1 MEREASIV
9 IRQGQT
15 VVQVPVSQSLLI
27 SGTQLA
33 DKFVSD
39 SQLTHDNTQLN
50 KVVLL
55 AEFLNFCLQHNK
67 ELAAQVFAHFVSSF
81 CNTDTTSV
89 HQVVEKLDKSNAEA
103 VLRSFYA
110 GWAVSDG
117 AVPLAPAQFP
127 DSAKVIGTFGGTLG
141 CDVGAVCLGS
151 IRALFDIYRPLVADY
166 LEAVS
171 EFLEREC
178 QEHDIA
184 HLFEHGFNL
193 MEWLEDTDQT
203 PAAVY
208 LDSAPIATPLV
219 GLLQLLRV
227 LVVSRTSGYTV
238 DELVKR
244 FDAVVGFSHGL
255 LVAAAVSAS
264 SNNTDGY
271 IQESKSALGHLLLFG
286 TLSQV
291 VNPQPELHA
300 LAVAEHIDHEGTPTS
315 LAIVKGTD
323 REIVEIMLKRYNKF
337 VGSDETER
345 HVHLAAT
352 LVKDAVFAIS
362 GNIRSLSQV
371 VLNVRRKAAAKGED
385 QSAVP
390 FAQRKPQVTVSYVQ
404 SAVAPLHSPHMSMVC
419 ERHLAMAHAKGWIL
433 GAPRVPI
440 YGANATAK
448 DAANAAD
455 GVAAA
460 LVKHVYLQPANWPH
474 ALDATDGVTHIV
486 DFAPASSCT
495 SNKSSLRTSTRT
507 VIDGRGIALLC
518 AETVT
523 TADLA
528 VEGPD
533 RTIGGLHSLDTCRVR
548 SWQQAF
554 AAFCMDDSETPDAGQ
569 QQRIC
574 TRLSAAIGMPPV
586 IIGGMSPTTTHVE
599 FVAAASRAGYLAELE
614 IGQVESA
621 AALENLVG
629 MACKTAVQ
637 TGHGLALS
645 STAQEAD
652 DRPQTW
658 LVDTIVRIRQEL
670 HLPVLGLGL
679 GVAPDTANS
688 SAIATDILRLHE
700 AGLKY
705 VSFTATTADEIRR
718 ALAVAERS
726 APALVILQ
734 WTGGRGQGQH
744 SLDEFHM
751 VLVAMYS
758 EVRRHLNVLLLGAA
772 GFGTSEGALPYLN
785 GEWSTW
791 FDRPAMPLDGI
802 VVRSRV
808 AAARESA
815 LAGPVKALVAAA
827 AGLDALDLPALFRP
841 ANGSG
846 VDSIRNLDGSPT
858 HVAANR
864 ASQLCQDIGQW
875 VLDRPV
881 EQQSELLRMH
891 GSQIKQRLGSDFMR
905 PWFAV
910 RRRDGNGPAEPIEL
924 AEMSYIDAIDR
935 LVELTYVRS
944 QRRWLAPSYRNLVA
958 KFAERA
964 AMRLLGSAKAFEQP
978 APSAHYDA
986 VLDEI
991 ETLRQSC
998 AHVLHQQLASAD
1010 VQFFLQ
1016 LCTRRGQKPVPFV
1029 PVLDSNL
1036 RRYLMADAWWPAEDL
1051 DAVSAAAS
1059 CSPEDAAQRVLLRL
1073 GPVSAAYVTTVDEDL
1088 ADILDGIHQG
1098 LLKALPSMPTG
1109 SAAEEDTPESLPE
1122 SVSLTAVTSTR
1133 RLSVS
1138 GNGAAPEGLAW
1149 GTALN
1154 GSRCSGGWLAAVLTS
1169 AVIVQGVHHVPNYLA
1184 RLLRARPGYTFTVCL
1199 NSDKSFEPTRIEVH
1213 DSKSSQ
1219 VTLVAEWSPDEKKL
1233 AVRIPH
1239 QAAHIE
1245 SAIELEYLFNP
1256 QTPLAPIHEL
1266 MTGRDARIR
1275 EFFIDTWLRSSVDE
1289 STECG
1294 GDGDSEMD
1302 EDEATLKFITRG
1314 IRVDAERVGAF
1325 CRAAGLRLPEFPPN
1339 SDTAAHVPM
1348 DYLPVLALRSAFKAL
1363 TSRPVHSGLLHMV
1376 QTGCEIRRD
1385 GGPAAQLRLNDI
1397 VDATACVE
1405 ELANCA
1411 QGKRVVLKSQILRDG
1426 LSIADIRSSFLFLGA
1441 ALDDPHSG
1449 FRRTR
1454 HALLAIELQ
1463 SATDVAVLLSK
1474 EWFVCHDD
1482 AGLVAGVRLEMELES
1497 DHRLDARGAY
1507 ATLHTHG
1514 RVYLCGL
1521 LHDRCHIAD
1530 IDYQE
1535 GAGAQDDAA
1544 LAFLLA
1550 RAEATEPAT
1559 CAFDQAYSLTAPLVT
1574 SAPASAHAY
1583 AQASADYN
1591 PHNTNVFAID
1601 LAGLDAPLMHGL
1613 WTSAHTRAL
1622 IELHAANGDPTRMRR
1637 FSVEF
1642 AAAVRPGA
1650 RLTTR
1655 LSHVAMRAGRMVV
1668 RATTTSDAADEV
1680 VLRATAEVAAP
1691 RTVYVFTGQG
1701 SQEPGMAMELYERS
1715 AAARAVCDR
1724 VDHHM
1729 RERFGFSLLHIIRTN
1744 PHELT
1749 VHFGGTAGAQIRR
1762 NYMAFTRRVP
1772 GGKDMVP
1779 LFPEITAAS
1788 RQYTFRSP
1796 AGLLHATQFAQPA
1809 IMLFDVAVTADMR
1822 TRGVFVDEALFAGHS
1837 LGEYG
1842 ALAAFRMMALE
1853 DIVDI
1858 TFIRGMTM
1866 QATVERDH
1874 NHRSAFAMVAAN
1886 PSRVHRNFDEAALAF
1901 VIAEISTAGASELLE
1916 IVNYNVRR
1924 MQYVVAGTRR
1934 QLALLGAV
1942 LDVVHKRE
1950 INVSGDSGRAAVS
1963 QLVERL
1969 VADGGCGD
1977 EVTRTRATIPI
1988 PGLDVPFHSSH
1999 LLQGA
2004 DQFRTCINMMIRET
2018 RTDCAG
2024 YEARYIPNLTAV
2036 PFAVSRE
2043 FFQQVYDQ
2051 TESPVVKAELDCWPE
2066 PPSAR
2071 DRTRLSRLMVIELLS
2086 YQFASPVRW
2095 IETMDRLLHEF
2106 DVEQIVEIGP
2116 QATLCRMAE
2125 GALMLAG
2132 KEKQVAVRH
2141 IFRHED
2147 EIFFTAARA
2156 AAEEREAKEGKAA
2169 AALLEA
2175 QTPAST
2181 PEVQAS
2187 AAAPEAQVPLTT
2199 QVQAPAS
2206 AAAPSVSDIPLQAV
2220 DVIRAVIAQKI
2231 KRTVN
2236 EVAAES
2242 SVKQLTG
2249 GKSTLQNEILGDL
2262 LKEFGGSGQIPDR
2275 PDEISLQEL
2284 ATGMGASFAGAL
2296 GKHTQAQISRLFSA
2310 KMPGGF
2316 TQSAARTHL
2325 AIQLGVSRPHQQD
2338 AVLLVA
2344 LTMEPGARLSAEQAP
2359 TWLDSVAAAYAS
2371 AHGITLA
2378 EPSKTGEGA
2387 GGSNGSTGAPMVSS
2401 KALDDALRSQHALA
2415 MRQLETYAQHLG
2427 IDLRS
2432 DARRKEAAVDTSTA
2446 QQQQLDQ
2453 LSGELGDDFI
2463 SGIAGT
2469 FEPRKA
2475 RRLASYWN
2483 WARED
2488 AMAWIYGTLSGSE
2501 EKEVKHGVKE
2511 LRLQQ
2516 LANRTDPLLL
2526 GLLDGIV
2533 QMLDTQ
2539 FSSGEGFANLA
2550 TVAAR
2555 DLAQR
2560 IRSRCRSAADSNP
2573 LYRELS
2579 QPMQPTTLIGTGGA
2593 VSYAEN
2599 PRSNE
2604 TSMDAYVAQMSRMPS
2619 EEESRGNAAFAPLL
2633 HLRKKSESHNW
2644 EFCAEQ
2650 SAVYYAALREMSS
2663 EKGTSFAGYTAL
2675 VTGCGRGSI
2684 AAQVLQRLL
2693 QGGARVV
2700 ATTSSYAAPAT
2711 LAFFERQYRKFGARG
2726 SELIIVPF
2734 NQGSVADVR
2743 GLVAHIYRTLGWSLD
2758 YVVPF
2763 AAISEQ
2769 GCDVAQL
2776 GSRSE
2781 LAARIM
2787 LTNVLRLIGE
2797 IKHIKEELG
2806 LVTRPTLAVLPLSP
2820 NHGVFGNDGLYGES
2834 KAALETA
2841 FNRWESEGWGSLVSV
2856 AGAVIGWTRGTGLMA
2871 ANNPIAQYLEEQ
2883 PGTPRTFS
2891 AAEMAFNLVGLLHPA
2906 VADLAQQAPIWADLN
2921 GGLQRIRN
2929 VQHAVASARA
2939 KLVETAG
2946 RRSAV
2951 VRGYGADLA
2960 VSLGPRIARLHS
2972 DYSLKQ
2978 LFNHRQHFA
2987 AQRSYSELAHL
2998 RHLEGIVNLDKVVVV
3013 TGYGEVGPY
3022 GNAETRWEMEAFG
3035 EFSLEGCV
3043 ELAWVMGLIKHFSGL
3058 LPDTG
3063 RHYTGWVDGLSG
3075 EPVADTDVK
3084 ARYEQHILAHSGIRL
3099 LEPALLEDQDP
3110 AVVPLMREL
3119 QLEADMDVFEATSD
3133 EAAAFKL
3140 RNGDRVDVWENSDG
3154 SWSVRFLRG
3163 AVLMV
3168 PKALRFD
3175 RLVGGQLPTGWDPA
3189 RYGIP
3194 ADVVDQVD
3202 PVTCYAIVA
3211 TVEALVRAGVTDPYE
3226 LYQYF
3231 HVAQVGTAL
3240 GSGAGGVHS
3249 IRDLYRRR
3257 LTDRAVQSDILQET
3271 FVNTTAA
3278 WINMLLLSSAGA
3290 IKPPTGGCGT
3300 SVLSIDV
3307 AADTIRAGK
3316 ARVMLAGGF
3325 EGFVD
3330 QGSYEFAQMGATS
3343 SSVAELAAGRLPH
3356 SMSRPTT
3363 TTRAGFVEAQGA
3375 GVVVLMSASAA
3386 IECGAPIYA
3395 VLAYSG
3401 TATDKQGL
3409 SLPAPGLGVLTS
3421 AAQRRSSASAPRTL
3435 DISYRRRQINRAFD
3449 DAERWAVDERT
3460 LVQEDADAIA
3470 QGSAYAGVA
3479 SADVFLAEQHAL
3491 IEAKLAARRA
3501 SALDEWG
3508 SDFWQRLPDV
3518 SPLRGA
3524 LAVWGLSAD
3533 DIGIASFHGTAT
3545 VANDRNEC
3553 RVLSSQL
3560 RHIGRSSGLA
3570 VPAVCQKWLTGHPK
3584 GPAAAWMLNG
3594 AIQSLRTGI
3603 VPGNRNADDIDEDLR
3618 QHDLI
3623 VFPSR
3628 SFQTPIV
3635 KAVLL
3640 KSFGF
3645 GQVGAEMLVVHPDY
3659 LLATLD
3665 EQSLSEYNGRLKK
3678 RELSAY
3684 RYWQDTYTGNHPFVQ
3699 IKSAPPYTSEQEVDV
3714 LLDPL
3719 ARAQYDP
3726 VTSQYRF

>member
-1 MEREASIV
+1 MAIHM
-9 IRQGQT
+9 
-15 VVQVPVSQSLLI
+15 PVSQSLLV
-27 SGTQLA
+27 SSTQLV
-33 DKFVSD
+33 DKFVSN
-39 SQLTHDNTQLN
+39 SQPVYDDTQLN
-50 KVVLL
+50 KIVLV

-67 ELAAQVFAHFVSSF
+67 ELAVEVFTYFASSF
-81 CNTDTTSV
+81 CEKNVTSI
-89 HQVVEKLDKSNAEA
+89 HQVVEHLNKTDAEA
-103 VLRSFYA
+103 VLRTFYA
-110 GWAVSDG
+110 GWIASNKS
-117 AVPLAPAQFP
+117 VPLACAQFP
-127 DSAKVIGTFGGTLG
+127 SDAKVIGIFGGTLG
-141 CDVGAVCLGS
+141 CDGGAQCLEA
-151 IRALFDIYRPLVADY
+151 IRTLLNIYRPLVAEY
-166 LEAVS
+166 LVAMTK
-171 EFLEREC
+171 FLEQEC
-178 QEHDIA
+178 QEPDIE
-184 HLFEHGFNL
+184 HLFEHGFDIL
-193 MEWLEDTDQT
+193 GWLENADQM
-203 PAAVY
+203 PATEY
-208 LDSAPIATPLV
+208 LDSAPIATPLL

-227 LVVSRTSGYTV
+227 LVTSTTAGFSV
-238 DELVKR
+238 NKLVRR
-244 FDAVVGFSHGL
+244 FEAVVGFSHGL
-255 LVAAAVSAS
+255 IVAAAVSAS
-264 SNNTDGY
+264 TDNPDAFM
-271 IQESKSALGHLLLFG
+271 QQSKSALGHLLLFG
-286 TLSQV
+286 TLTQI
-291 VNPQPELHA
+291 VNPQPALHA
-300 LAVAEHIDHEGTPTS
+300 LAIAEHIEHEGTPTS
-315 LAIVKGTD
+315 FAIVQGAD
-323 REIVEIMLKRYNKF
+323 RDIVEIMLKRYNVF
-337 VGSDETER
+337 VGNDETER

-352 LVKDAVFAIS
+352 LVKDSVFAIS

-390 FAQRKPQVTVSYVQ
+390 FMQRKPQVTVKYVK

-419 ERHLAMAHAKGWIL
+419 NRHLAMARAKGWAL
-433 GAPRVPI
+433 GAPQVPFHG
-440 YGANATAK
+440 GAAIKISGNT
-448 DAANAAD
+448 AD
-455 GVAAA
+455 GEDVAAA
-460 LVKHVYLQPANWPH
+460 LVEHVYLQAANWPR

-486 DFAPASSCT
+486 DFASTSSSP
-495 SNKSSLRTSTRT
+495 SNESLLRTSTRT
-507 VIDGRGIALLC
+507 IIDGRGIALIC
-518 AETVT
+518 AESATGEE
-523 TADLA
+523 LA
-528 VEGPD
+528 SGTPD
-533 RTIGGLHSLDTCRVR
+533 RAISGLHSLDMCRVR
-548 SWQQAF
+548 SWQQDFGAVRVE
-554 AAFCMDDSETPDAGQ
+554 DDTIVNEEQ
-569 QQRIC
+569 QHSQHIR
-574 TRLSAAIGMPPV
+574 TRLSEAIGMPPI
-586 IIGGMSPTTTHVE
+586 IIGGMTPTTTHVE
-599 FVAAASRAGYLAELE
+599 FVAAASKAGYLAELE
-614 IGQVESA
+614 IGHVETA
-621 AALENLVG
+621 AALEKLVVA
-629 MACKTAVQ
+629 ACETAVQ
-637 TGHGLALS
+637 AGHGLALS
-645 STAQEAD
+645 STTQEASVG
-652 DRPQTW
+652 PQAW
-658 LVDTIVRIRQEL
+658 LVDSILRIRQEL
-670 HLPVLGLGL
+670 RLPVLGISF
-679 GVAPDTANS
+679 GVAPTAAAS
-688 SAIATDILRLHE
+688 STVAADILRLHG
-700 AGLKY
+700 AGVQY
-705 VSFTATTADEIRR
+705 VGFIASTTEEVHRV
-718 ALAVAERS
+718 LAIAEQS
-726 APALVILQ
+726 APALIMLQ
-734 WTGGRGQGQH
+734 WTGGRGQGRH

-751 VLVAMYS
+751 VLAATYGDI
-758 EVRRHLNVLLLGAA
+758 RRHSNVLLLGAA
-772 GFGTSEGALPYLN
+772 GFGTSEGALPYLT
-785 GEWSTW
+785 GEWATW

-802 VVRSRV
+802 VVRSRI

-815 LAGPVKALVAAA
+815 LAGPVKALVAEA
-827 AGLDALDLPALFRP
+827 AGLDALDLPALFRSD
-841 ANGSG
+841 NGSG
-846 VDSIRNLDGSPT
+846 VISIRDVDGSPT
-858 HVAANR
+858 HVVANR

-875 VLDRPV
+875 VLDRPAD
-881 EQQSELLRMH
+881 QQAKLLRVH
-891 GSQIKQRLGSDFMR
+891 GSKIMKRLGSDFMR
-905 PWFAV
+905 PWFAM
-910 RRRDGNGPAEPIEL
+910 RRNDSDGPAEPIEL
-924 AEMSYIDAIDR
+924 AEMSYIETIDR
-935 LVELTYVRS
+935 LVELMYVRS

-964 AMRLLGSAKAFEQP
+964 AMRLLGSAQPFEQP
-978 APSAHYDA
+978 VPSAHYDA

-991 ETLRQSC
+991 ETLRRSC
-998 AHVLHQQLASAD
+998 AHVLNQPLASSD

-1016 LCTRRGQKPVPFV
+1016 LCTRSGQKPVPFV
-1029 PVLDSNL
+1029 PILDDNL
-1036 RRYLMADAWWPAEDL
+1036 CRYLMTDAWWMAEDL
-1051 DAVSAAAS
+1051 DAVVSASA
-1059 CSPEDAAQRVLLRL
+1059 CSPEDATQRVLLRL
-1073 GPVSAAYVTTVDEDL
+1073 GPVSAAHVTVVDEDL
-1088 ADILDGIHQG
+1088 ADILENINQG
-1098 LLKALPSMPTG
+1098 LLDALPPALDAG
-1109 SAAEEDTPESLPE
+1109 ANEKEALEPLPESL
-1122 SVSLTAVTSTR
+1122 SLTEDIQMCQR
-1133 RLSVS
+1133 MLSV
-1138 GNGAAPEGLAW
+1138 GDDYVVPKGLAW
-1149 GTALN
+1149 ATAL
-1154 GSRCSGGWLAAVLTS
+1154 SGKSDNAGWLAAALS
-1169 AVIVQGVHHVPNYLA
+1169 SPVIVQGMRHVPNYIA
-1184 RLLRARPGYTFTVCL
+1184 RLLRARPGYTFTV
-1199 NSDKSFEPTRIEVH
+1199 SFSSEEMSKPTKIEVH
-1213 DSKSSQ
+1213 EIGSSQ
-1219 VTLVAEWSPDEKKL
+1219 VTLVVTWKSEEQKL

-1239 QAAHIE
+1239 RAAEFE
-1245 SAIELEYLFNP
+1245 SAIELEFLFSP

-1266 MTGRDARIR
+1266 MVGRDARIR
-1275 EFFIDTWLRSSVDE
+1275 EFFIDTWLRSSAE
-1289 STECG
+1289 EAIETG
-1294 GDGDSEMD
+1294 SEVNS
-1302 EDEATLKFITRG
+1302 EEENTKLEFITRA
-1314 IRVDAERVGAF
+1314 IRVDVERVGSF
-1325 CRAAGLRLPEFPPN
+1325 CRAAGLRLPAFPPN
-1339 SDTAAHVPM
+1339 SDSAAQVPM

-1363 TSRPVHSGLLHMV
+1363 TSHAVHSGLLHMV
-1376 QTGCEIRRD
+1376 QTGCEIRRE
-1385 GGPAAQLRLNDI
+1385 GGSTTQLRLNEL
-1397 VDATACVE
+1397 VDATARVE

-1411 QGKRVVLKSQILRDG
+1411 QGKRVVLTSQILRDG
-1426 LSIADIRSSFLFLGA
+1426 LPIADIRSSFLFLGA
-1441 ALDDPHSG
+1441 ALDDPNSG
-1449 FRRTR
+1449 FCRTT
-1454 HALLAIELQ
+1454 HPLLEIVLQ
-1463 SATDVAVLLSK
+1463 SAADLAVLLSK
-1474 EWFVCHDD
+1474 EWFVCHNDT
-1482 AGLVAGVRLEMELES
+1482 GLAEGSRLEIELKS

-1507 ATLHTHG
+1507 ATLHTYG

-1521 LHDRCHIAD
+1521 LHDRRHIAD
-1530 IDYQE
+1530 VDYQE

-1544 LAFLLA
+1544 LAFLQA
-1550 RAEATEPAT
+1550 RAELAEPAPSN
-1559 CAFDQAYSLTAPLVT
+1559 FDRAYSLAAPLST
-1574 SAPASAHAY
+1574 TAPASALAY
-1583 AQASADYN
+1583 AQASADHN

-1613 WTSAHTRAL
+1613 WSSAQARAL
-1622 IELHAANGDPTRMRR
+1622 VELHAANGDPTRMRR

-1650 RLTTR
+1650 KLTTR

-1668 RATTTSDAADEV
+1668 RATTTSEATDEV

-1701 SQEPGMAMELYERS
+1701 SQEPGMVTELYERS
-1715 AAARAVCDR
+1715 AAARAVCDK

-1729 RERFGFSLLHIIRTN
+1729 RERFGFSLLHIIRNN

-1749 VHFGGTAGAQIRR
+1749 VHFGGKAGAQIRR
-1762 NYMAFTRRVP
+1762 NYMAFTRRVAN
-1772 GGKDMVP
+1772 GKQMVP
-1779 LFPEITAAS
+1779 LFPEITANS
-1788 RQYTFRSP
+1788 RQYTFLSP
-1796 AGLLHATQFAQPA
+1796 TGLLHATQFAQPA
-1809 IMLFDVAVTADMR
+1809 IMMFDVAVTADMR
-1822 TRGVFVDEALFAGHS
+1822 ARGVFVDDALFAGHS

-1886 PSRVHRNFDEAALAF
+1886 PSRVHRSFDEAALAF
-1901 VIAEISTAGASELLE
+1901 VIAEISAAGASELLE

-1934 QLALLGAV
+1934 QLAMLGAV
-1942 LDVVHKRE
+1942 LDAVHHRE
-1950 INVSGDSGRAAVS
+1950 INVSGGGGRAAVK
-1963 QLVERL
+1963 QLVAKL
-1969 VADGGCGD
+1969 VSNGGCGD

-2024 YEARYIPNLTAV
+2024 YETRYIPNLTAV
-2036 PFAVSRE
+2036 PFAISRE
-2043 FFQQVYDQ
+2043 YFQQVYDQ
-2051 TESPVVKAELDCWPE
+2051 TGSPVVKAELDCWSEFPT
-2066 PPSAR
+2066 AR
-2071 DRTRLSRLMVIELLS
+2071 ERTRLGRLMVIELLS

-2106 DVEQIVEIGP
+2106 DVEQIIEIGP

-2132 KEKQVAVRH
+2132 REKQVAVRH
-2141 IFRHED
+2141 IFRHEY

-2156 AAEEREAKEGKAA
+2156 AAEEREAKEAKAA
-2169 AALLEA
+2169 AAALEA
-2175 QTPAST
+2175 QASSSST
-2181 PEVQAS
+2181 PEVQVS
-2187 AAAPEAQVPLTT
+2187 TIPE
-2199 QVQAPAS
+2199 VQAPVSAPEVQPTVTAAS
-2206 AAAPSVSDIPLQAV
+2206 SVSDIPLQAV

-2236 EVAAES
+2236 EVAADS

-2284 ATGMGASFAGAL
+2284 ANGMGAAFTGAL

-2316 TQSAARTHL
+2316 SQSAARTHL
-2325 AIQLGVSRPHQQD
+2325 ATQLGVGRTHQQD
-2338 AVLLVA
+2338 AVLLLA
-2344 LTMEPGARLSAEQAP
+2344 LTMEPSARLSSEQAP
-2359 TWLDSVAAAYAS
+2359 AWLDSVATAYATT
-2371 AHGITLA
+2371 HGITLA
-2378 EPSKTGEGA
+2378 EPSKSAGGA
-2387 GGSNGSTGAPMVSS
+2387 NGGSNNSANAPMVSS

-2415 MRQLETYAQHLG
+2415 MRQLETYARHLG

-2432 DARRKEAAVDTSTA
+2432 DARREEVAVNASAA

-2453 LSGELGDDFI
+2453 LSEELGDEFI
-2463 SGIAGT
+2463 AGITGT

-2475 RRLASYWN
+2475 RHLASYWN

-2488 AMAWIYGTLSGSE
+2488 AMAWIYDTLSGE
-2501 EKEVKHGVKE
+2501 EKEKDTTAEAKE
-2511 LRLQQ
+2511 LRLLQ
-2516 LANRTDPLLL
+2516 LANRADSKLL
-2526 GLLDGIV
+2526 GLLDGILR
-2533 QMLDTQ
+2533 MLDAQ
-2539 FSSGEGFANLA
+2539 INSSDDSVDLE

-2555 DLAQR
+2555 DLAQL
-2560 IRSRCRSAADSNP
+2560 IYSRCSSAMGSDP
-2573 LYRELS
+2573 VYRELS
-2579 QPMQPTTLIGTGGA
+2579 RPTQPETLISTSGA
-2593 VSYAEN
+2593 VSYTEN

-2604 TSMDAYVAQMSRMPS
+2604 TTMDDYVTRMSCEPS
-2619 EEESRGNAAFAPLL
+2619 EEESRSNAAFAPLL
-2633 HLRKKSESHNW
+2633 HLREKSASHHW
-2644 EFCAEQ
+2644 EFSAEQ

-2663 EKGTSFAGYTAL
+2663 EKGTSFAGCTAL
-2675 VTGCGRGSI
+2675 VTGCGRESI

-2693 QGGARVV
+2693 LGGARVV

-2711 LAFFERQYRKFGARG
+2711 LAFFEQLYRQFGARG
-2726 SELIIVPF
+2726 AELIVVPF
-2734 NQGSVADVR
+2734 NQGSVSDVR
-2743 GLVAHIYRTLGWSLD
+2743 ELVAHIYRTLEWNLD

-2769 GCDVAQL
+2769 GSDVTQL

-2787 LTNVLRLIGE
+2787 LTNVLRLLGE
-2797 IKHIKEELG
+2797 IKSIKEVLG
-2806 LVTRPTLAVLPLSP
+2806 YVTRPTLAVLPLSP

-2834 KAALETA
+2834 KAALETV
-2841 FNRWESEGWGSLVSV
+2841 FNRWESESWGSLVSV
-2856 AGAVIGWTRGTGLMA
+2856 AGAIIGWTRGTGLMA
-2871 ANNPIAQYLEEQ
+2871 ANNPIAQHLEQQ
-2883 PGTPRTFS
+2883 PGAPRTFS
-2891 AAEMAFNLVGLLHPA
+2891 AAEMAFNLVGLLHPS
-2906 VADLAQQAPIWADLN
+2906 VADLAQHAPVWADLN
-2921 GGLQRIRN
+2921 GGLQRIPN
-2929 VQHAVASARA
+2929 VQHAVATARA
-2939 KLVETAG
+2939 QLVEEAG

-2960 VSLGPRIARLHS
+2960 VALGPRIAQLHS
-2972 DYSLKQ
+2972 DYTLKP
-2978 LFNHRQHFA
+2978 LFNYKQHFA
-2987 AQRSYSELAHL
+2987 APRSYGELAHL
-2998 RHLEGIVNLDKVVVV
+2998 RHLQGMVNLEKVVVV

-3022 GNAETRWEMEAFG
+3022 GHAETRWEMEAFG

-3043 ELAWVMGLIKHFSGL
+3043 ELAWVMGLIKHFNGP

-3063 RHYTGWVDGLSG
+3063 GHYTGWIDCASG

-3084 ARYEQHILAHSGIRL
+3084 ARYEQQILAHSGIRL
-3099 LEPALLEDQDP
+3099 LEPELLEDQDP

-3119 QLEADMDVFEATSD
+3119 QLEADMDVFEATCD

-3140 RNGDRVDVWENSDG
+3140 RNGDRVDVWENNDG

-3175 RLVGGQLPTGWDPA
+3175 RLVGGQLPTGWDPT

-3194 ADVVDQVD
+3194 ADVVEQVD
-3202 PVTCYAIVA
+3202 MVTCYAIVA

-3231 HVAQVGTAL
+3231 HVSQVGTAL
-3240 GSGAGGVHS
+3240 GSGAGGVHC
-3249 IRDLYRRR
+3249 IRDLYRKR

-3300 SVLSIDV
+3300 SVLSVDV

-3343 SSVAELAAGRLPH
+3343 SSVAELAAGRSPH

-3363 TTRAGFVEAQGA
+3363 STRAGFVEAQGA

-3421 AAQRRSSASAPRTL
+3421 AAQRCTTNSVPRAL
-3435 DISYRRRQINRAFD
+3435 DINYRRRQINRAFD
-3449 DAERWAVDERT
+3449 DAERWAADERA
-3460 LVQEDADAIA
+3460 LAQEDADAMA
-3470 QGSAYAGVA
+3470 QNDAA
-3479 SADVFLAEQHAL
+3479 ADHTSVDAFLAEQHAL
-3491 IEAKLAARRA
+3491 IEAKLADRRA

-3508 SDFWQRLPDV
+3508 SDFWQRLPEV
-3518 SPLRGA
+3518 SPLRGS

-3553 RVLSSQL
+3553 CVLSNQL

-3603 VPGNRNADDIDEDLR
+3603 VPGNRNADDIDEELR

-3628 SFQTPIV
+3628 SFKTPIV

-3665 EQSLSEYNGRLKK
+3665 EQSLDKYNALLKK

-3684 RYWQDTYTGNHPFVQ
+3684 RYWQDTFTGNHPFVQ
-3699 IKSAPPYTSEQEVDV
+3699 VKSAPPFTAKQEVDV

-3719 ARAQYDP
+3719 ARAKYDP
-3726 VTSQYRF
+3726 VTSQYHF

>member
-1 MEREASIV
+1 M
-9 IRQGQT
+9 
-15 VVQVPVSQSLLI
+15 PVSQSLLV
-27 SGTQLA
+27 SSTQLV
-33 DKFVSD
+33 DKFVSN
-39 SQLTHDNTQLN
+39 SQPIYDDARLN
-50 KVVLL
+50 KVVLV
-55 AEFLNFCLQHNK
+55 AEFLDFCLQHNK
-67 ELAAQVFAHFVSSF
+67 ELAVEVFAYFVASF
-81 CNTDTTSV
+81 CKKDVTSIY
-89 HQVVEKLDKSNAEA
+89 QVVEHLNKTDAKA
-103 VLRSFYA
+103 VLKTFYA
-110 GWAVSDG
+110 GWTDSNKS
-117 AVPLAPAQFP
+117 VPLECAQFP
-127 DSAKVIGTFGGTLG
+127 DDVKVIGIFGGTLG
-141 CDVGAVCLGS
+141 CDGGAQCLEA
-151 IRALFDIYRPLVADY
+151 IRELLEIYRPLVAEY
-166 LEAVS
+166 LVAIV

-178 QEHDIA
+178 QEPDIV
-184 HLFEHGFNL
+184 HLFEHGFDL
-193 MEWLEDTDQT
+193 MGWLENADQI
-203 PAAVY
+203 PATEY
-208 LDSAPIATPLV
+208 LDSAPIATPLL

-227 LVVSRTSGYTV
+227 LVTSKTSGFSV
-238 DELVKR
+238 NELVKR
-244 FDAVVGFSHGL
+244 FEAVVGFSHGL
-255 LVAAAVSAS
+255 IVAAAVSAS
-264 SNNTDGY
+264 SDNPDAFMH
-271 IQESKSALGHLLLFG
+271 ESMSALGHLLLFG
-286 TLSQV
+286 TLSQIV
-291 VNPQPELHA
+291 DPQPALHA
-300 LAVAEHIDHEGTPTS
+300 LAIAEHIEHEGTPTS
-315 LAIVKGTD
+315 LAIVQGAD
-323 REIVEIMLKRYNKF
+323 RDIVEIMLKRYNVF

-352 LVKDAVFAIS
+352 LVKDSVFAIS
-362 GNIRSLSQV
+362 GNTRSLSQV

-390 FAQRKPQVTVSYVQ
+390 FMERKPQVTVTYVK
-404 SAVAPLHSPHMSMVC
+404 SAVAPLHSPHMRIVYN
-419 ERHLAMAHAKGWIL
+419 RHLAMARAKGWVLGAPQVPIL
-433 GAPRVPI
+433 GATAAKVPGSI
-440 YGANATAK
+440 
-448 DAANAAD
+448 AD
-455 GVAAA
+455 DNDVAAA
-460 LVKHVYLQPANWPH
+460 LVEHVYLQAANWPR

-486 DFAPASSCT
+486 DFAPKSGSP
-495 SNKSSLRTSTRT
+495 SNEGLLRMSTRT
-507 VIDGRGIALLC
+507 VIEGRGIALIC
-518 AETVT
+518 AESATS
-523 TADLA
+523 
-528 VEGPD
+528 VEFASDTPNHE
-533 RTIGGLHSLDTCRVR
+533 ISGLHSLNTCRVR
-548 SWQQAF
+548 SWQQDFGAVIVE
-554 AAFCMDDSETPDAGQ
+554 DGTIVNEGQ
-569 QQRIC
+569 QHPQRIRS
-574 TRLSAAIGMPPV
+574 RLSEVIGMPPI

-614 IGQVESA
+614 IGHLETA
-621 AALENLVG
+621 TALEKLVVA
-629 MACKTAVQ
+629 ACETAVQ
-637 TGHGLALS
+637 AGHGLALS
-645 STAQEAD
+645 STTQAVSD
-652 DRPQTW
+652 GPQAW
-658 LVDTIVRIRQEL
+658 LVDSIVHIRQEL
-670 HLPVLGLGL
+670 RLPILGISL
-679 GVAPDTANS
+679 GVAPSTATS
-688 SAIATDILRLHE
+688 STVAADILRLHG
-700 AGLKY
+700 AGLQY
-705 VSFTATTADEIRR
+705 VGFTASTTDEVHRV
-718 ALAVAERS
+718 LAIAEQS
-726 APALVILQ
+726 APALIMLQ
-734 WTGGRGQGQH
+734 WTGGRGQGRH

-751 VLVAMYS
+751 VLAATYS
-758 EVRRHLNVLLLGAA
+758 DVRRHSNVLLLGAA
-772 GFGTSEGALPYLN
+772 GFGTSEGALPYLS
-785 GEWSTW
+785 GEWATW
-791 FDRPAMPLDGI
+791 FDRPVMPLDGI
-802 VVRSRV
+802 VVHSRV
-808 AAARESA
+808 IAARESA
-815 LAGPVKALVAAA
+815 LAGPAKALVAAA
-827 AGLDALDLPALFRP
+827 AGLDALDLPALFRSS
-841 ANGSG
+841 NGSG
-846 VDSIRNLDGSPT
+846 VISIRDLDDSPT

-875 VLDRPV
+875 VLDRPAD
-881 EQQSELLRMH
+881 QHPKLLRSH
-891 GSQIKQRLGSDFMR
+891 GSQIMKRLSSDFMR

-910 RRRDGNGPAEPIEL
+910 RRSDSDDGSAEPIEL
-924 AEMSYIDAIDR
+924 TEMSYIETIDR
-935 LVELTYVRS
+935 LVELMYVRS
-944 QRRWLAPSYRNLVA
+944 QHRWLAPSYRNFVA

-964 AMRLLGSAKAFEQP
+964 AMRLLGSARPFEQP
-978 APSAHYDA
+978 ALSAHYDA

-991 ETLRQSC
+991 ETLRRSC
-998 AHVLHQQLASAD
+998 AHVLNQPLASAD

-1029 PVLDSNL
+1029 PVLDANL
-1036 RRYLMADAWWPAEDL
+1036 RRYLMADAWWMAEDL
-1051 DAVSAAAS
+1051 DAVASAAA
-1059 CSPEDAAQRVLLRL
+1059 CSSEDAAQRVLLRL
-1073 GPVSAAYVTTVDEDL
+1073 GPVSAAHVTAVDEDL
-1088 ADILDGIHQG
+1088 ADILDNIHQG
-1098 LLKALPSMPTG
+1098 LLAALPPALDAG
-1109 SAAEEDTPESLPE
+1109 AAEISALEPLPESLL
-1122 SVSLTAVTSTR
+1122 LTVENEMRQRT
-1133 RLSVS
+1133 LSVDD
-1138 GNGAAPEGLAW
+1138 NCVVPKGLAW
-1149 GTALN
+1149 ATALSGN
-1154 GSRCSGGWLAAVLTS
+1154 SSNGGWLAAALSS
-1169 AVIVQGVHHVPNYLA
+1169 AVIVQGVHHVPNYIA
-1184 RLLRARPGYTFTVCL
+1184 RLLRARPGYTFIVSF
-1199 NSDKSFEPTRIEVH
+1199 SDENMSEPTRIEVREI
-1213 DSKSSQ
+1213 SSSQ
-1219 VTLVAEWSPDEKKL
+1219 VTLVVTWISEEQKL
-1233 AVRIPH
+1233 AMRIPH
-1239 QAAHIE
+1239 QAADFE
-1245 SAIELEYLFNP
+1245 SAIELEFIFSP

-1266 MTGRDARIR
+1266 MIGRDARIR
-1275 EFFIDTWLRSSVDE
+1275 EFFIDTWLRSSAEEDIE
-1289 STECG
+1289 TS
-1294 GDGDSEMD
+1294 SEVNS
-1302 EDEATLKFITRG
+1302 EEANTNLEFITRA

-1325 CRAAGLRLPEFPPN
+1325 CRAAGLRLSAFPPN
-1339 SDTAAHVPM
+1339 SDIAAQVPM
-1348 DYLPVLALRSAFKAL
+1348 DYLPVLALQSAFKAL
-1363 TSRPVHSGLLHMV
+1363 TSRAVHSGLLHMV
-1376 QTGCEIRRD
+1376 QTGCEIRRE
-1385 GGPAAQLRLNDI
+1385 GGSATQLRLNDL
-1397 VDATACVE
+1397 VDATARVE

-1411 QGKRVVLKSQILRDG
+1411 QGKRVVLASQILRDG
-1426 LSIADIRSSFLFLGA
+1426 LPIADIRSSFLFLGA
-1441 ALDDPHSG
+1441 ALDDSNSG
-1449 FRRTR
+1449 FRRTS
-1454 HALLAIELQ
+1454 HPLLAIELQ
-1463 SATDVAVLLSK
+1463 SAADLAVLLSK

-1482 AGLVAGVRLEMELES
+1482 TGLAEGARLEIELKS

-1507 ATLHTHG
+1507 ATLHTYG

-1521 LHDRCHIAD
+1521 LHDRRHIAD

-1544 LAFLLA
+1544 LAFLQA
-1550 RAEATEPAT
+1550 RAEPTEPAPSN
-1559 CAFDQAYSLTAPLVT
+1559 FDRAYSLAAPLST
-1574 SAPASAHAY
+1574 TAPASALAY
-1583 AQASADYN
+1583 AHASADHN

-1613 WTSAHTRAL
+1613 WTSAQARAL
-1622 IELHAANGDPTRMRR
+1622 VELHAANGDPTRMRR

-1642 AAAVRPGA
+1642 VAAVRPGA
-1650 RLTTR
+1650 KLTTR

-1668 RATTTSDAADEV
+1668 RATTTSNATDEV

-1715 AAARAVCDR
+1715 AAARAVCDK

-1729 RERFGFSLLHIIRTN
+1729 RERFGFSLLHIIRSN

-1749 VHFGGTAGAQIRR
+1749 VHFGGKVGAQIRR
-1762 NYMAFTRRVP
+1762 NYMAFTRRVA
-1772 GGKDMVP
+1772 GGKQMVP
-1779 LFPEITAAS
+1779 LFPEITLNS

-1796 AGLLHATQFAQPA
+1796 TGLLHATQFAQPA

-1822 TRGVFVDEALFAGHS
+1822 ARGVFVDDALFAGHS

-1886 PSRVHRNFDEAALAF
+1886 PSRVHRSFDEAALAF
-1901 VIAEISTAGASELLE
+1901 VIAEISAAGTSELLE

-1924 MQYVVAGTRR
+1924 MQYVVAGTRH
-1934 QLALLGAV
+1934 QLALLGGV
-1942 LDVVHKRE
+1942 LDAVHYRE
-1950 INVSGDSGRAAVS
+1950 INVSGDSGRAVVK
-1963 QLVERL
+1963 QLVAQL
-1969 VADGGCGD
+1969 VSNGGCGD

-2036 PFAVSRE
+2036 PFAISRE
-2043 FFQQVYDQ
+2043 YFQQVYDQ
-2051 TESPVVKAELDCWPE
+2051 TGSPVIRAELDCWPE
-2066 PPSAR
+2066 PPTAR
-2071 DRTRLSRLMVIELLS
+2071 DRTRLSRLMIIELLS

-2106 DVEQIVEIGP
+2106 DVEQIIEIGP

-2156 AAEEREAKEGKAA
+2156 AAEEREAQEAKAA
-2169 AALLEA
+2169 AATLEA
-2175 QTPAST
+2175 QAPAAAPEIQVST
-2181 PEVQAS
+2181 IPEVQAPVT
-2187 AAAPEAQVPLTT
+2187 APEIVPP
-2199 QVQAPAS
+2199 V
-2206 AAAPSVSDIPLQAV
+2206 AATSSVPDIPLQAV

-2236 EVAAES
+2236 EVAADF

-2284 ATGMGASFAGAL
+2284 ATGMGASFTGAL
-2296 GKHTQAQISRLFSA
+2296 GKHTQAQVSRLFSA

-2316 TQSAARTHL
+2316 SQSAARTHL
-2325 AIQLGVSRPHQQD
+2325 ATQLGVGRTHQQD
-2338 AVLLVA
+2338 AVLLLA
-2344 LTMEPGARLSAEQAP
+2344 LTMEPSARLSSEEAP
-2359 TWLDSVAAAYAS
+2359 TWLDSVATAYATT
-2371 AHGITLA
+2371 HGITLA
-2378 EPSKTGEGA
+2378 EPSKTA
-2387 GGSNGSTGAPMVSS
+2387 GSANDGSNSTANAPMVSS

-2432 DARRKEAAVDTSTA
+2432 DARRGEVAVNASAA

-2453 LSGELGDDFI
+2453 LSEELGDEFI
-2463 SGIAGT
+2463 AGITGT

-2475 RRLASYWN
+2475 RHLASYWN

-2488 AMAWIYGTLSGSE
+2488 AMAWIYGTLSGAE
-2501 EKEVKHGVKE
+2501 EKRPEAKE
-2511 LRLQQ
+2511 LRLLQ
-2516 LANRTDPLLL
+2516 LANRADLRLL
-2526 GLLDGIV
+2526 GLLDGILR
-2533 QMLDTQ
+2533 MLDAQTN
-2539 FSSGEGFANLA
+2539 SSDSSVDLA

-2555 DLAQR
+2555 DLAQL
-2560 IRSRCRSAADSNP
+2560 IRSRCSSAVGSDP
-2573 LYRELS
+2573 VYRELS
-2579 QPMQPTTLIGTGGA
+2579 QPTQPETLVSVGGA
-2593 VSYAEN
+2593 VSYTET
-2599 PRSNE
+2599 PRINE
-2604 TSMDAYVAQMSRMPS
+2604 VTMDEYVTLMSREPS
-2619 EEESRGNAAFAPLL
+2619 KEESRGKAAFAPLL
-2633 HLRKKSESHNW
+2633 HLREKSASHHW
-2644 EFCAEQ
+2644 EFSAEQ

-2663 EKGTSFAGYTAL
+2663 EKGTSFAGCTAL
-2675 VTGCGRGSI
+2675 ITGCGRESI

-2693 QGGARVV
+2693 LGGARVV

-2711 LAFFERQYRKFGARG
+2711 LAFFEQSYRQFGARG
-2726 SELIIVPF
+2726 AELIVVPF
-2734 NQGSVADVR
+2734 NQGSVADVQK
-2743 GLVAHIYRTLGWSLD
+2743 LVAHIYRTLEWNLD

-2769 GCDVAQL
+2769 GSDVTQL

-2787 LTNVLRLIGE
+2787 LTNVLRLLGE
-2797 IKHIKEELG
+2797 IKSIKEELG
-2806 LVTRPTLAVLPLSP
+2806 HVTRPTLAVLPLSP

-2834 KAALETA
+2834 KAALETV
-2841 FNRWESEGWGSLVSV
+2841 FNRWESERWGSLVSV

-2871 ANNPIAQYLEEQ
+2871 ANNPIAQHLEQQ
-2883 PGTPRTFS
+2883 PGAPRTFS
-2891 AAEMAFNLVGLLHPA
+2891 AAEMAFNLVGLLHPT
-2906 VADLAQQAPIWADLN
+2906 VADLAQHAPVWADLN
-2921 GGLQRIRN
+2921 GGLQRIPN
-2929 VQHAVASARA
+2929 VQHAVATARA
-2939 KLVETAG
+2939 QLVEEVG

-2951 VRGYGADLA
+2951 VRGYGADLGVA
-2960 VSLGPRIARLHS
+2960 LGPRIARLHS
-2972 DYSLKQ
+2972 DYALKP
-2978 LFNHRQHFA
+2978 LFNYKQHFA
-2987 AQRSYSELAHL
+2987 AARSYEELAHL
-2998 RHLEGIVNLDKVVVV
+2998 RHLQGMVNLEKVVVV

-3022 GNAETRWEMEAFG
+3022 GHAETRWEMEAFG

-3043 ELAWVMGLIKHFSGL
+3043 ELAWVMGLIKHFNGS

-3063 RHYTGWVDGLSG
+3063 RHYTGWIDCASG

-3084 ARYEQHILAHSGIRL
+3084 ARYEQQILAHSGIRL
-3099 LEPALLEDQDP
+3099 LEPELLEDQDP

-3119 QLEADMDVFEATSD
+3119 QLEADMDVFEATCD

-3140 RNGDRVDVWENSDG
+3140 RNGDRVDVWENNDG

-3175 RLVGGQLPTGWDPA
+3175 RLVGGQLPTGWDPT

-3202 PVTCYAIVA
+3202 MVTCYAIVA
-3211 TVEALVRAGVTDPYE
+3211 TVEALVRAGITDPYE

-3231 HVAQVGTAL
+3231 HVSQVGTAL

-3300 SVLSIDV
+3300 SVLSVDV

-3343 SSVAELAAGRLPH
+3343 SSVAELAAGRSPH

-3363 TTRAGFVEAQGA
+3363 STRAGFVEAQGA

-3421 AAQRRSSASAPRTL
+3421 AAQRCTANSVPCTL

-3449 DAERWAVDERT
+3449 DAERWADDERA
-3460 LVQEDADAIA
+3460 LAQENADAMA
-3470 QGSAYAGVA
+3470 QNDDTTDHTSVNA
-3479 SADVFLAEQHAL
+3479 FLAEQHAL
-3491 IEAKLAARRA
+3491 IDTKLAERRA

-3508 SDFWQRLPDV
+3508 SDFWQRLPEV
-3518 SPLRGA
+3518 APLRGA

-3603 VPGNRNADDIDEDLR
+3603 VPGNRNADDIDEELR

-3665 EQSLSEYNGRLKK
+3665 EQSLDKYNSRMKK

-3684 RYWQDTYTGNHPFVQ
+3684 RYWQDTFAENHPFVQ
-3699 IKSAPPYTSEQEVDV
+3699 VKSAPPYTSKQEVDV

-3726 VTSQYRF
+3726 ATSQYHF